1 MTDLPVVES
10 ITPSPLGR
18 TLLVALAGVAVGVAL
33 GYAIAKILEEER
45 FGHYR
50 EAVGHDDPPGTYP
63 VENLLKVDG
72 DNTTATEPEE
82 Q

>member
-50 EAVGHDDPPGTYP
+50 DDYP
-63 VENLLKVDG
+63 VESREEVEVEKTEPAKVD
-72 DNTTATEPEE
+72 TAEPEE